1 MARSRKTMVSQRRPG
16 TGATEVSDD
25 EEERLATTI
34 TISNWQQELPW
45 TKLASHEQPEVGQIG
60 LIIKGK
66 EKDGLGKMV
75 IVLRVHAVK
84 ITVGYWC
91 PKVGTPRTSLR
102 EPASLMWIGD
112 GITSGQDV
120 EGRIWLMRADEEEE
134 TLG

>member
-1 MARSRKTMVSQRRPG
+1 MARSRTTLVSQRGPG

-25 EEERLATTI
+25 EEERLTTTI
-34 TISNWQQELPW
+34 TVSNWQQELPW
-45 TKLASHEQPEVGQIG
+45 TKLASREQPEVGQIG

-75 IVLRVHAVK
+75 IVLRVHVVK
-84 ITVGYWC
+84 ITVGYRC
-91 PKVGTPRTSLR
+91 LKDGTPKTSLR

-120 EGRIWLMRADEEEE
+120 EGRIWLMRTNEEEE
-134 TLG
+134 TVG